1 MESLLER
8 MSIKKVTAEVAS
20 CQQKVQRLTLEAHSL
35 IESFNRQY
43 PRGRRPAYLAMNPD
57 GSLTAIRWR
66 RSAGSHPRFELWDST
81 GLSLRNDVDPG
92 VWSDWCDYEKRRQD
106 LNFAL
111 ANALYDQQRAL
122 MWLKQRRQLF
132 KIRKISEASI
142 EPLPF

>member
-1 MESLLER
+1 
-8 MSIKKVTAEVAS
+8 MSALGIKKITADVTSYQHE
-20 CQQKVQRLTLEAHSL
+20 VQRLTLAAHGL
-35 IESFNRQY
+35 IESFNKQY

-81 GLSLRNDVDPG
+81 GESLRTEIDPG
-92 VWSDWCDYEKRRQD
+92 VWASWCDYEKRRQD

-111 ANALYDQQRAL
+111 ANTLYDQQRAL

-132 KIRKISEASI
+132 KIRKNGEATAD
-142 EPLPF
+142 PMPF